1 MEELA
6 SGSKMAYG
14 DNIGLLNF
22 SENLNAATRI
32 LKEDVER
39 VASVA
44 TNLRRIVNRLPND
57 LRANPCKN
65 RPKSPI
71 RGKAQK
77 SKSLFFCRLVHF
89 SKSTNAM

>member
-32 LKEDVER
+32 LKGGVER
-39 VASVA
+39 EASVA
-44 TNLRRIVNRLPND
+44 TNLRRIVNRLTND
-57 LRANPCKN
+57 LILKWQTVNYEFV
-65 RPKSPI
+65 KSG
-71 RGKAQK
+71 RSA
-77 SKSLFFCRLVHF
+77 RL
-89 SKSTNAM
+89 KK